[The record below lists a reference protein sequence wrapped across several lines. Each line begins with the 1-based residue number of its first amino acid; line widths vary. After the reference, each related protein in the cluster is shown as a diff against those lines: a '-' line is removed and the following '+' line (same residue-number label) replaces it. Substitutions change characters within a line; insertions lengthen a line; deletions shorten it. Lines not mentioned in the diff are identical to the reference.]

1 MKAGFARWFSWAKDQ
16 ELSRRVEILSQSPV
30 FVGLPSAFLGRLSA
44 KLFEK
49 SYEAGDEVFHEGE
62 PGRGLFVV
70 WEGEVHLLAGDDG
83 NGESTV
89 LATLGP
95 GSSFGELALLDE
107 MPRSATARVVAR
119 SRLLILYRS
128 DFEALVEADRALT
141 LIVMRNLLRMLSAYV
156 RRTNLQLAE
165 LRVGQPSQPPP

>member
-70 WEGEVHLLAGDDG
+70 WEGEVHLVAGDDAA
-83 NGESTV
+83 V

-165 LRVGQPSQPPP
+165 LRAAVPAP